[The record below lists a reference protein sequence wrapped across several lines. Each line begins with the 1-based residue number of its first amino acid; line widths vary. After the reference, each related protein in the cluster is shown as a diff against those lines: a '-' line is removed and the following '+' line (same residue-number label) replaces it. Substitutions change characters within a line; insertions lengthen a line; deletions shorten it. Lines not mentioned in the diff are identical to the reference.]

1 MTSDNN
7 IWGTLGVAGMGAA
20 LGVAGTVLT
29 ALINR
34 QHPMAA
40 LVDARIRLLIEG
52 YERRIDQLESEIGK
66 LEQKVDALTK
76 DLEKSRARHGLGY
89 Y

>member
-1 MTSDNN
+1 MNGDSN
-7 IWGTLGVAGMGAA
+7 IWGTLGIAGIGAV
-20 LGVAGTVLT
+20 LGAIGTILT

-52 YERRIDQLESEIGK
+52 YERRIVELEAEVTK
-66 LEQKVDALTK
+66 LEQKIDALTK
-76 DLEKSRARHGLGY
+76 QLERSRTREAVEF
-89 Y
+89 

>member
-1 MTSDNN
+1 MNGDSNF
-7 IWGTLGVAGMGAA
+7 WGTLGVAGMGAA
-20 LGVAGTVLT
+20 LGVIGTVLT
-29 ALINR
+29 ALINK

-40 LVDARIRLLIEG
+40 LVYARIRLLIDG
-52 YERRIDQLESEIGK
+52 YERRIVELEAEIAK

-76 DLEKSRARHGLGY
+76 DLERSRARYGVGY